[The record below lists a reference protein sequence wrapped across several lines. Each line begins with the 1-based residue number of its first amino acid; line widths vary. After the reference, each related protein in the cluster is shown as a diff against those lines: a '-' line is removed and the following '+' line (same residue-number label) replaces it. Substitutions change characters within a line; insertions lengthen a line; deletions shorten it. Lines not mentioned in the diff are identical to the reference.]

1 MNMEE
6 IHRAITLMEQYKTD
20 EAIKVLEEFLP
31 QANEDEK
38 YTIAELYK
46 QWGML
51 EEAKMILLGLVQQ
64 YPDETDLKLMLADI
78 HIDLQEDQEAIEL
91 LNKFNSND
99 EEYLAV
105 LLQLADLY
113 QTQGLFEVAEQK
125 LLEAKQLDPAERL
138 IDFALGEL
146 SFSNGE
152 YLKAIPYY
160 EKVYAMQQ
168 VMAEVE
174 IPVRLAECY
183 AATGEFEKALEYFQ
197 LVETDDVDVLFRYG
211 FIGYRADRYD
221 IAKQAWERVIELD
234 PEYQSVYQ
242 YLAEVYEAEG
252 LLQEAYETAKK
263 GIDMDELNK
272 DLYLIA
278 GSLARKV
285 GDHAAGY
292 QLAREAVS
300 IDPGFKEAV
309 LFLIE
314 SYKHDQDN
322 EAIIDLLTHIIDQ
335 GEEEGYYKW
344 ELAKAYKEE
353 ESFSEAL
360 KLYQDAYNIFK
371 DDEDFLKEY
380 GYFLVEEG
388 RRSEAIT
395 ILERYLVME
404 PSDTELEEY
413 ITRLK
418 DQAEGY

>member
-1 MNMEE
+1 MEE

-20 EAIKVLEEFLP
+20 EAIKTLEEFLP

-51 EEAKMILLGLVQQ
+51 EEAKMILLGIVQQ

-91 LNKFNSND
+91 LNRFSPQD

-125 LLEAKQLDPAERL
+125 LLEAKQLDPAETL

-152 YLKAIPYY
+152 YSKAIPYF
-160 EKVYAMQQ
+160 EKVYAIQQ

-183 AATGEFEKALEYFQ
+183 AATGEFEKALEFFQ
-197 LVETDDVDVLFRYG
+197 LVETDDVDLLFRYG
-211 FIGYRADRYD
+211 FIGYRADRFD
-221 IAKQAWERVIELD
+221 IAKQAWEQVVKLD
-234 PEYQSVYQ
+234 PEYQSVYV

-252 LLQEAYETAKK
+252 LIQEAYETAKK
-263 GIDMDELNK
+263 GLVFDEFNK
-272 DLYLIA
+272 DLYLVA

-309 LFLIE
+309 LFLVE

-322 EAIIDLLTHIIDQ
+322 EAIIDLLTHIFEQ

-353 ESFSEAL
+353 ESFTEAL
-360 KLYQDAYNIFK
+360 KFYQDAYNTFR
-371 DDEDFLKEY
+371 DDQDFLKEY

-388 RRSEAIT
+388 RRNEAIT
-395 ILERYLVME
+395 ILERYLSIE

-418 DQAEGY
+418 DQAEDY